1 MAHEE
6 QENGDD
12 LFKKEVAP
20 KMGEYLIFRRVM
32 LSMKDLESM

>member
-6 QENGDD
+6 KENEDD
-12 LFKKEVAP
+12 LFKKEVATEI
-20 KMGEYLIFRRVM
+20 GEYLIFWRVM